1 MLTLEGVA
9 TEDSY
14 QSGGILIPPF
24 IVRIFKATV
33 FLHIRIPLTLRHRSY
48 RKIRAKR
55 ELLSNL

>member
-1 MLTLEGVA
+1 MLTLEGAA

-33 FLHIRIPLTLRHRSY
+33 FLHIRIPLTDEAERL
-48 RKIRAKR
+48 
-55 ELLSNL
+55 NPV